1 METNSLNSR
10 LPKQQ
15 LLICNCAPRVSFSLR
30 EGSPSAAPLPW
41 FVTLGVP
48 GLLLCLTTARL
59 RRSEWP
65 DWLFLLLQTTL
76 TSSLAFAFW
85 ELFLYGK
92 IAFQVQVSNTTFSPH
107 TLPDLDS
114 AACSSLVDGSLEDF
128 SITLEDKGWQCDSVG
143 GPLPSLHKDLGSAPS
158 LKN

>member
-1 METNSLNSR
+1 METNSLNNR

-15 LLICNCAPRVSFSLR
+15 LLVCNCAPRMSFSLR
-30 EGSPSAAPLPW
+30 EGSPSAAPPPW
-41 FVTLGVP
+41 FVTPGVLG
-48 GLLLCLTTARL
+48 LWLCLTTARL

-65 DWLFLLLQTTL
+65 DWLFLASDYL

-85 ELFLYGK
+85 ELFPYGK
-92 IAFQVQVSNTTFSPH
+92 IAFQVQASNTAFSPH

-128 SITLEDKGWQCDSVG
+128 SITLEDKDWQCDSVV
-143 GPLPSLHKDLGSAPS
+143 GPLPSLHTVLGSAPS

>member
-30 EGSPSAAPLPW
+30 EGSPSAALLPW
-41 FVTLGVP
+41 FVALGVS
-48 GLLLCLTTARL
+48 GLWLYLTTARL

-65 DWLFLLLQTTL
+65 DWLFLLLRTTL

-92 IAFQVQVSNTTFSPH
+92 IAFQVQVSNTAFSPYI
-107 TLPDLDS
+107 LPDLDS
-114 AACSSLVDGSLEDF
+114 AASLDGSLEDF